1 MRYSLRTLL
10 VCLILMPPLAAGVW
24 RATAKWQED
33 ERWVD
38 VEGPSAVCGFEL
50 GICCVFDPIPENRSA
65 ATGEPASLETD
76 DRTEEP

>member
-24 RATAKWQED
+24 RATAQRQED

-38 VEGPSAVCGFEL
+38 VEGPGAMCGFEL
-50 GICCVFDPIPENRSA
+50 DIGCAFDPIPENRSA
-65 ATGEPASLETD
+65 ETGEPASLETA